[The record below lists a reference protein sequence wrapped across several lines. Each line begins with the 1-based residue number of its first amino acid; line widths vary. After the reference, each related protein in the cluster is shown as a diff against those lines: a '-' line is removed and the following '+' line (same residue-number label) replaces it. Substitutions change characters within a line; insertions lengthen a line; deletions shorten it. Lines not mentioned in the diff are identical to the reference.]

1 MTVTLSAG
9 EPVTGF
15 VHTKDEKMGIL
26 MVRKKVVHSTL
37 ASELRMIMAGTITD
51 YTVDEAESEP
61 PINTRKTS
69 KRALEKRERDA
80 MFKVE
85 SAISELNDKASPE
98 GQTVFDSIHKTM
110 DCKWVD
116 GESITV
122 LDQVRIDPPY
132 MADNLSSLDGD
143 EDAFNRIKKIL
154 DVVRSNL
161 GKGLDASAISS
172 AVSPPG
178 LGKAAAAPDS

>member
-1 MTVTLSAG
+1 
-9 EPVTGF
+9 
-15 VHTKDEKMGIL
+15 MG
-26 MVRKKVVHSTL
+26 
-37 ASELRMIMAGTITD
+37 G
-51 YTVDEAESEP
+51 
-61 PINTRKTS
+61 
-69 KRALEKRERDA
+69 
-80 MFKVE
+80 
-85 SAISELNDKASPE
+85 
-98 GQTVFDSIHKTM
+98 
-110 DCKWVD
+110 

-172 AVSPPG
+172 AMLPPG